1 MHPANLSYATIV
13 ADQIERSALPI
24 LRFGSK
30 PPFVPMTGEFNDSH
44 SDGGANYVP
53 AASGDSEIASR
64 VAKLS
69 AGQLDAL
76 LLVDQHLSSKEIAV
90 ELGISPHT
98 VDQRVRGAL
107 QILGVERR
115 AQAARLVAQAHG
127 PYQRL
132 IHQTPYIEG
141 GGPEGQSGDAVGL
154 QIRHADRAGKASH
167 LGVITEQASG
177 PTWSSLPLPFATRS
191 RRRNEMSV
199 GQRLTWIVLIA
210 MGATF
215 SAGMYLAG
223 LESLSRMLT
232 R

>member
-1 MHPANLSYATIV
+1 MP
-13 ADQIERSALPI
+13 
-24 LRFGSK
+24 
-30 PPFVPMTGEFNDSH
+30 EFKDSH
-44 SDGGANYVP
+44 YDGEADDIAPSSGESD
-53 AASGDSEIASR
+53 IATR
-64 VAKLS
+64 VSKLS

-107 QILGVERR
+107 QVLGVERR
-115 AQAARLVAQAHG
+115 SQAARLVAQVRG

-132 IHQTPYIEG
+132 IHQPPYIED
-141 GGPEGQSGDAVGL
+141 GGPEGQPGNAVGL